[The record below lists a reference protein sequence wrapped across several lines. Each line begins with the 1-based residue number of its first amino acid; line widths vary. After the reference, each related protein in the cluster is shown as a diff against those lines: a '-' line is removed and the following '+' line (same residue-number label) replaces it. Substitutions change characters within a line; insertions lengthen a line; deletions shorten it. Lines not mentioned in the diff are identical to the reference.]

1 MAESEELSI
10 IQTKCTALKKNAVN
24 DFQVVVHNRKRR
36 KETGRTSVENNI
48 EQCKKSSTTDK
59 EIDMKKARFEVFKF
73 AMSGLK
79 STEKQ
84 KAKEDLAIQLGAK
97 PFKNKGYNYKE
108 YKQMKEKQ
116 RKDNYNRKT
125 YFQ

>member
-48 EQCKKSSTTDK
+48 EQSKKSSTTDK

-73 AMSGLK
+73 ANVRIK
-79 STEKQ
+79 
-84 KAKEDLAIQLGAK
+84 I
-97 PFKNKGYNYKE
+97 N
-108 YKQMKEKQ
+108 
-116 RKDNYNRKT
+116 
-125 YFQ
+125 